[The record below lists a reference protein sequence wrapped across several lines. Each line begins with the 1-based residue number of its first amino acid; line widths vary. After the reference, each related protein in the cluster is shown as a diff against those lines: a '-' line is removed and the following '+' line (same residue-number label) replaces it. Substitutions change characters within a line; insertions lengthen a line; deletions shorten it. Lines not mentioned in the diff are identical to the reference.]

1 MRAVDKC
8 KWTTMET
15 IGNQERLDENGDPV
29 RFDFVAIRMY
39 VTNIVFGA
47 TRTSMDIPARHMR
60 VFFLCNRYNMS
71 GQSVWDLEGEPL

>member
-15 IGNQERLDENGDPV
+15 IGNQERLDENSDPV
-29 RFDFVAIRMY
+29 RFDFVAVRMY

-47 TRTSMDIPARHMR
+47 TRTSMDLPTRRSCMCS
-60 VFFLCNRYNMS
+60 FFLCNRYNMS
-71 GQSVWDLEGEPL
+71 GRSVWD